1 MLLLFTNS
9 NCYYVCFS
17 SYINFNKDIKGE
29 YEMYRI
35 ELNKNIMGFTIEKS
49 NVNLY
54 SDNDVIEDNCFI
66 SIYCSK
72 KELIQEYK
80 YKLLSKLQRRL
91 GKQIALI
98 KQAKKEINSEGYN
111 YTYGGVKVLRKRLRV
126 LKCAYNLSKDES
138 IKEQIDKLEE
148 IIKIK
153 EGVER

>member
-1 MLLLFTNS
+1 ML
-9 NCYYVCFS
+9 
-17 SYINFNKDIKGE
+17 
-29 YEMYRI
+29 RI
-35 ELNKNIMGFTIEKS
+35 ELNKNTMEFTIGKTS
-49 NVNLY
+49 ISLY
-54 SDNDVIEDNCFI
+54 NDNDMVEDNCYI

-72 KELIQEYK
+72 KQLFPEYK
-80 YKLLSKLQRRL
+80 YKILSKLQRRL

-111 YTYGGVKVLRKRLRV
+111 YTYGGVKVLRKRLRG

-138 IKEQIDKLEE
+138 IKEQIDRLEE

>member
-1 MLLLFTNS
+1 MKR
-9 NCYYVCFS
+9 C
-17 SYINFNKDIKGE
+17 INLSKDIKGE

-35 ELNKNIMGFTIEKS
+35 ELNKNTMNFTIDKT
-49 NVNLY
+49 NVHLY
-54 SDNDVIEDNCFI
+54 KDNDMFEDNCFI
-66 SIYCSK
+66 SIFCND
-72 KELIQEYK
+72 KELIPEYK

-98 KQAKKEINSEGYN
+98 KQAKKEINSVGYN
-111 YTYGGVKVLRKRLRV
+111 YTYGGVKVLRKRLRG

>member
-1 MLLLFTNS
+1 
-9 NCYYVCFS
+9 
-17 SYINFNKDIKGE
+17 
-29 YEMYRI
+29 MYRI
-35 ELNKNIMGFTIEKS
+35 ELNKNTMEFIIEKT

-54 SDNDVIEDNCFI
+54 RDNDVIEDNCFI
-66 SIYCSK
+66 SIFCNDK
-72 KELIQEYK
+72 KLIPEYK

-98 KQAKKEINSEGYN
+98 KQSKKKINAEGYN
-111 YTYGGVKVLRKRLRV
+111 YTYGGVKVLRKRLRG

>member
-1 MLLLFTNS
+1 
-9 NCYYVCFS
+9 
-17 SYINFNKDIKGE
+17 
-29 YEMYRI
+29 MYRI
-35 ELNKNIMGFTIEKS
+35 ELNKNTMEFIIEKT

-54 SDNDVIEDNCFI
+54 KDNDIIEDNCYI
-66 SIYCSK
+66 SIYCND

-111 YTYGGVKVLRKRLRV
+111 YTYGGVKVLRKRLRG
-126 LKCAYNLSKDES
+126 LKCAYNLSNDEN

>member
-1 MLLLFTNS
+1 M
-9 NCYYVCFS
+9 
-17 SYINFNKDIKGE
+17 IK
-29 YEMYRI
+29 I
-35 ELNKNIMGFTIEKS
+35 ELNKNTMEFTTEKT
-49 NVNLY
+49 NVSLY
-54 SDNDVIEDNCFI
+54 KNNEVIEDNYFI

-111 YTYGGVKVLRKRLRV
+111 YTYGGVKVLRKRLRG
-126 LKCAYNLSKDES
+126 LKCAYNLSKDET
-138 IKEQIDKLEE
+138 IKEQIDKLEN

-153 EGVER
+153 MEVER